1 MHQHLTTTALL
12 ASEATD
18 RGIALGLTIVLLV
31 VAAAVALLW
40 IAAVVSIVRSLRYTT
55 AGKALWVLV
64 IIALP
69 ILGAL
74 GWFIWGRHAQ
84 SSIFDGLTVD
94 RPAQR

>member
-18 RGIALGLTIVLLV
+18 RGIALGVTITLLV

-40 IAAVVSIVRSLRYTT
+40 IAAVVSIVRSPRYAA
-55 AGKALWVLV
+55 AGKTLWILV
-64 IIALP
+64 IIAVP

-84 SSIFDGLTVD
+84 LTVLDGLTVD